1 MAALDLTALE
11 RCLAT
16 LQRAHTRLLAV
27 GPGGEDHD
35 LFRAA
40 SVKEFELILELVVK
54 LLRKVLRDYVT
65 STRELAEMPFKD
77 VLRQAAQHGLL
88 SLEAVDRW
96 FAYRDLRNTSAH
108 EYGQNFAEKIIV
120 VLPDFIHDADA
131 VLTTLRRHA

>member
-1 MAALDLTALE
+1 MASLDLTALD
-11 RCLAT
+11 RCLST
-16 LQRAHTRLLAV
+16 LRRAHARLLAA
-27 GPGGEDHD
+27 GADGDDHD

-65 STRELAEMPFKD
+65 STRELAELPFKN

-96 FAYRDLRNTSAH
+96 FNYRDLRNTSAH

-120 VLPDFIHDADA
+120 VLPNFIHDTDA
-131 VLTTLRRHA
+131 VLNTLRQHS